1 MRLQTRGAQEPSWQE
16 ALALQRLVAEAEA
29 AHEDSQREVGAQHL
43 GLPSGQSGTVRGAW
57 LPPPRP
63 GHLPMGGG
71 GCVYSPFAHEYSE
84 APHPTAEGHP
94 GGWGTGQTTGRVC
107 SSRQGI
113 RIRRDRVD
121 AAEARLGQGGPVRP
135 RGCTTERRERTV
147 AQREVRGDGSWLGA
161 GGLGGSSEVSGRR
174 GGLATGSRALTGQ
187 PSACPLF
194 TPLGA
199 HGGGPGLSTTA
210 GEPWQTGL
218 GLAPRRPRSGQPLAI
233 ALSGQGRVAASQAL
247 CCLPGPAGGPGVLPP
262 PGLRGPCCQKCAG
275 RQVQSPPAATP
286 KGGRE
291 AETPGKSRQV
301 WSPHTPPTGPE
312 AAAAAGGGGGPG

>member
-1 MRLQTRGAQEPSWQE
+1 MLEAENQRKSRELMRLQTRGAQEPSWQE

-107 SSRQGI
+107 GSRQGI

-135 RGCTTERRERTV
+135 GAAPPRGG
-147 AQREVRGDGSWLGA
+147 RGRWP
-161 GGLGGSSEVSGRR
+161 SGRSV
-174 GGLATGSRALTGQ
+174 GT
-187 PSACPLF
+187 
-194 TPLGA
+194 
-199 HGGGPGLSTTA
+199 GPG
-210 GEPWQTGL
+210 W
-218 GLAPRRPRSGQPLAI
+218 
-233 ALSGQGRVAASQAL
+233 GQGAWGAA
-247 CCLPGPAGGPGVLPP
+247 V
-262 PGLRGPCCQKCAG
+262 K
-275 RQVQSPPAATP
+275 
-286 KGGRE
+286 
-291 AETPGKSRQV
+291 
-301 WSPHTPPTGPE
+301 
-312 AAAAAGGGGGPG
+312 